1 MERELEAVTW
11 QTKYKGEKM
20 KIAIISSGGDAPGM
34 NPAIKKFVEYSIDKG
49 FEPYF
54 IYDGLEGL
62 IDGKIK
68 KANIKDV
75 AGIISRGG
83 TIIRSSRSKRWYD
96 KKYRQKA
103 FENIKKEGIEAIV
116 VLGGDGS
123 FRALDIFYKEFGIKF
138 MGIPATIDNDIALN
152 EYSIGVDTA
161 LNVIRHAIDEIR
173 DTASSFSRA
182 FVIETMGRECGY
194 LALTSAIANGAEMC
208 LIPEVEFNLENLKKR
223 FLKEIKEGRN
233 YFIAIVAE
241 GLNITEKIKQ
251 WFERE
256 IGFESRATILGHIQ
270 RGGSPTVIE
279 RLRAAEFVVKAIDNL
294 QKTPN
299 KVVTYYNDK
308 FILRDLDEIINS
320 KYTLDKEMLKIAK
333 KLMGV

>member
-1 MERELEAVTW
+1 
-11 QTKYKGEKM
+11 
-20 KIAIISSGGDAPGM
+20 
-34 NPAIKKFVEYSIDKG
+34 PAIKKFVEYSIDNG

-68 KANIKDV
+68 KAKIQDV
-75 AGIISRGG
+75 AGIISKGG
-83 TIIRSSRSKRWYD
+83 TIIRSSRSKRWYE

-123 FRALDIFYKEFGIKF
+123 FRALDIFYKEFGTKF

-152 EYSIGVDTA
+152 DYSIGVDTA

-208 LIPEVEFNLENLKKR
+208 LIPEVEFNLKNLKKR

-233 YFIAIVAE
+233 YFIAVVAE

-251 WFERE
+251 WFEKE
-256 IGFESRATILGHIQ
+256 IGFESRTTILGHIQ

-279 RLRAAEFVVKAIDNL
+279 RLRAAEFIVKAIDNL
-294 QKTPN
+294 QSNPN

-308 FILRDLDEIINS
+308 FILRDLDEIVNS

>member
-1 MERELEAVTW
+1 
-11 QTKYKGEKM
+11 M

-34 NPAIKKFVEYSIDKG
+34 NPAIKKFVEYSIDNR

-68 KANIKDV
+68 KAKIQDV
-75 AGIISRGG
+75 AGIISKGG
-83 TIIRSSRSKRWYD
+83 TIIRSSRSKRWYE

-103 FENIKKEGIEAIV
+103 FENLKKEGIEAIV

-152 EYSIGVDTA
+152 DYSIGVDTA